1 MHEITVSIEE
11 MIEFIYNRCAGNIS
25 KDDIEMI
32 LDLQDDF
39 LSSKGL
45 IQVEEDELY

>member
-1 MHEITVSIEE
+1 MDDITISIEE
-11 MIEFIYNRCAGNIS
+11 MIEFIYNKCVGNIS

-32 LDLQDDF
+32 LDLQDEF

-45 IQVEEDELY
+45 IEVEEDELY